1 MLRGIQKGNSNKMV
15 LKTTANNALIM
26 HSSMIKISVPL

>member
-1 MLRGIQKGNSNKMV
+1 MLRGKGKGNGNNMV